1 MNKFLY
7 SVFETTRSM
16 RVAVTYLL
24 LSTFAPALSGSALSA
39 VNVQGVGTE
48 LQAWAKDLAPDRH
61 LVPQVVEMLEVDGV
75 NRLGQLRIEATGET
89 NRFTM
94 LPEGT
99 VQYRGGYTD
108 IRYVPVGARM
118 LAFIQPDEENKIT
131 RVYHLVDDL
140 AQQIRLNQSFRLEQV
155 KRGETTWLTVSTGK
169 TEFAVNNETV
179 IWKGGEKG
187 TLNDILAGQEVKIN
201 FQPKSKGANLCSE
214 VWVDAAGIDRAIE
227 QTQTNYV
234 RFLTLRGL
242 PAQVGA
248 TTRNTLEITLYA
260 GADSSLRSQFKEG
273 SRICIAAA
281 DERLRTYGQGVD
293 RVTANVEKV
302 ELSKNSQGEEIVKL
316 SCHARVMLEGFRPG
330 RSVRAWAEGWP
341 VHELPR
347 EERLYPWD
355 LFNLPDIG
363 GLPKEPMLTLPFALP
378 IPRK

>member
-1 MNKFLY
+1 
-7 SVFETTRSM
+7 M

-24 LSTFAPALSGSALSA
+24 LSMLAPALSGSPLPAAGGQAVSA
-39 VNVQGVGTE
+39 E
-48 LQAWAKDLAPDRH
+48 LQAWAKGLAPDRH
-61 LVPQVVEMLEVDGV
+61 LVLQVVEMLEVDGV
-75 NRLGQLRIEATGET
+75 NRLGRLRVEATGET
-89 NRFTM
+89 NRFAM

-118 LAFIQPDEENKIT
+118 LAFIQRDEEKKIT

-140 AQQIRLNQSFRLEQV
+140 AQQIRLNQSSRLEQV
-155 KRGETTWLTVSTGK
+155 KRGETTLLTVSSGQ
-169 TEFAVNNETV
+169 TEFAANNDTV
-179 IWKGGEKG
+179 IWKGTEKG
-187 TLNDILAGQEVKIN
+187 TLNDLQAGQEVKIN

-214 VWVDAAGIDRAIE
+214 IWLGTASIDRAIE
-227 QTQTNYV
+227 QTRTNYV
-234 RFLTLRGL
+234 RYLTLRGL

-260 GADSSLRSQFKEG
+260 GADSSLRTQFKEG
-273 SRICIAAA
+273 SLICIAAA

-293 RVTANVEKV
+293 RVAANVEKV
-302 ELSKNSQGEEIVKL
+302 ELSKNSLGEEIVKL
-316 SCHARVMLEGFRPG
+316 TCQARVMLEGFRPG

-378 IPRK
+378 IPRQ